1 MKPMSRRSLTDA
13 APHAVRLRDYLAPPR
28 TATIARALAGT
39 RSHTASDDLLFLE
52 AWERGASTDLSA
64 MLRAAQ
70 IRRANPALAAELRAE
85 PSRGRPLTGE
95 ERRVLAIAQPD

>member
-1 MKPMSRRSLTDA
+1 MSRRSLADA
-13 APHAVRLRDYLAPPR
+13 APLAVRLKDHPGTPC
-28 TATIARALAGT
+28 TVTIARALAGT

-85 PSRGRPLTGE
+85 LSRGRPLTGE
-95 ERRVLAIAQPD
+95 ERLVLAIAQPD